1 MVVVNREE
9 EESAEGK
16 KCRVQNAECRVVR
29 EPVGDGAFDVPLECK
44 MLLFYL
50 LLQFCKLFGI
60 KKLN

>member
-1 MVVVNREE
+1 MSIGERKKVQR
-9 EESAEGK
+9 GK
-16 KCRVQNAECRVVR
+16 VQSAECRVVR